1 MQHSIDVTLLVK
13 FKSVKKTWETVSN
26 NAEIITELLQ
36 NNHIKEFIMLICN
49 DKDTTYYYFNLLFDG
64 VL

>member
-36 NNHIKEFIMLICN
+36 NNHINRIYHVDMQ
-49 DKDTTYYYFNLLFDG
+49 
-64 VL
+64 